1 MRSSN
6 RWRQMRINHLR
17 RREFL
22 TLFSGAAAAIL
33 RLHPLSAQQSTI
45 RPLVGVL
52 SPLSAAAAARNIVAL
67 RSALRDLGYVEGRN
81 MTLALRYGDGAPDS
95 MPLLARE
102 LVALNP
108 DVIVAGATSGALAAH
123 NVTRTIPI
131 VMILPEDPVAAGY
144 AQSTAR
150 PGGNATGGWNLMD
163 DTLVGKGLDFF
174 KLAVPSLARVGALFN
189 PDDPTDSVQ
198 IPRLPAVART
208 IGVTVEI
215 IEVRDLGNLDAV
227 AAQVMRAS
235 VQELFVGVA
244 PFFLSARTQITAMVA
259 RLKLPAVY
267 GWREFADA
275 GGLMSYGCNLP
286 DMYRQSARLVDKI
299 LKGAKPGDL
308 PFEIPT
314 RYELI
319 VNLKTAKAM
328 GLKISDSFLL
338 LADEVIE

>member
-33 RLHPLSAQQSTI
+33 RPHPLSAQQSAI

-52 SPLSAAAAARNIVAL
+52 SPLSAAAAARNIAAL

-95 MPLLARE
+95 MPPLARE

-108 DVIVAGATSGALAAH
+108 DVIVAGATSGASAAH

-131 VMILPEDPVAAGY
+131 VMVLPEDPVAAGY
-144 AQSTAR
+144 AHSTAR
-150 PGGNATGGWNLMD
+150 PGGNATGAWNLMD
-163 DTLVGKGLDFF
+163 NALVGKGLDFF

-189 PDDPTDSVQ
+189 PDDPTDGVQ

-235 VQELFVGVA
+235 VQGLFVGVT

-275 GGLMSYGCNLP
+275 GGLMSYGSNLP
-286 DMYRQSARLVDKI
+286 DQYRMAARLVDKI
-299 LKGAKPGDL
+299 LKGTKPGDL

-319 VNLKTAKAM
+319 VNLNTAKAM